1 MGLMMILFAALL
13 LAALLAVFF
22 GCMWLEGEIRRH
34 AVRHDESLAEL
45 ARRSLTVSAQITGV
59 GKTLEHMEQA
69 ADGGKALDLETFE
82 AFQTELWKRLE
93 GGTLDGAAEFEEGV
107 RNSLA
112 FSAGKVPGVEV
123 SL

>member
-69 ADGGKALDLETFE
+69 LDLETFE

-107 RNSLA
+107 RNILA